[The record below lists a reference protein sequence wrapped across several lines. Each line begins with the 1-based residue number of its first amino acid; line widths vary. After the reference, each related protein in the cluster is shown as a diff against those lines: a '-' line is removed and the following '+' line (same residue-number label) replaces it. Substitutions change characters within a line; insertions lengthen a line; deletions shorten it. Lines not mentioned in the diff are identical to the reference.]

1 MENNI
6 EKKMERIEEIVGII
20 DKGEESLDKTIE
32 LYEEAM
38 KLTSEAK
45 KYIETAEQK
54 IIDITK
60 KANS

>member
-1 MENNI
+1 MQDSI

-20 DKGEESLDKTIE
+20 DKGEESLEKTIE

-38 KLTSEAK
+38 KLTTECK

-60 KANS
+60 KADF

>member
-1 MENNI
+1 MQDSI

-20 DKGEESLDKTIE
+20 DKGEGSLDQTIL

-38 KLTSEAK
+38 KLTSECKA
-45 KYIETAEQK
+45 YIETAEQK

-60 KANS
+60 KANQ